1 MNVTDEIKAH
11 LDIVDLVSETVK
23 LRHAGK
29 NYTGFCPFHSN
40 THTPAFVVFPDT
52 GTWRCFGACN
62 EGGDIFKYV
71 MKKEGLD
78 FPDALKVLAKRAGIK
93 LEAYTPEKKG
103 ENEQA
108 ERLRHLMEEAVIF
121 YHSHLLQSPKGKAAL
136 QYLIEKRG
144 LTLPTIESF
153 GIGYAPEGW
162 ESAIQHFTGKGYTQ
176 EELTQS
182 GLTVAREEGGFYD
195 RFRNRILFPVRDS
208 SGRMAGF
215 GGRVLDPNDIPKFI
229 NSPQTVLFDK
239 SQLLYG
245 LDQARKPIREADQA
259 IIVEGYLD
267 VVVLHQEGFRNVVSP
282 MGTALTE
289 TQMRQIK
296 RFTRRIVMALDP
308 DAAGIKATLR
318 GLEIARDALDH
329 SDDMIFDAR
338 GLIHHE
344 SRLQADLRVST
355 LPEGMDPDDI
365 VRKDPEEWKIIIAS
379 AKPIITHVMTTL
391 STGRDLED
399 PKIKSQIA
407 AQIMPLIRDI
417 PDSVERDAYRQQL
430 ARLLHVDDRA
440 LISLS
445 SPKKVSSSNKNKRPG
460 SGEKPELLIISESG
474 TKEKI
479 NTLEK
484 NCIELLLKQPEMVY
498 KIDRFLKLAGLEN
511 FSEKDFEDAKNQRLV
526 KLILDSLNQDGC
538 EPIQFIQE
546 NQNTLLDDLIVELK
560 VSGQGEKQ
568 DQIKQP
574 DPNKQTEEIMRTILA
589 LRQTHILIEI
599 EQLRTMVGDAL
610 GEKEPEAIL
619 FQNQIMDH
627 FKTRGKLD
635 RALANP
641 LQNAKSPQV

>member
-1 MNVTDEIKAH
+1 
-11 LDIVDLVSETVK
+11 
-23 LRHAGK
+23 
-29 NYTGFCPFHSN
+29 
-40 THTPAFVVFPDT
+40 
-52 GTWRCFGACN
+52 
-62 EGGDIFKYV
+62 
-71 MKKEGLD
+71 
-78 FPDALKVLAKRAGIK
+78 
-93 LEAYTPEKKG
+93 
-103 ENEQA
+103 
-108 ERLRHLMEEAVIF
+108 
-121 YHSHLLQSPKGKAAL
+121 
-136 QYLIEKRG
+136 
-144 LTLPTIESF
+144 
-153 GIGYAPEGW
+153 
-162 ESAIQHFTGKGYTQ
+162 
-176 EELTQS
+176 
-182 GLTVAREEGGFYD
+182 
-195 RFRNRILFPVRDS
+195 
-208 SGRMAGF
+208 
-215 GGRVLDPNDIPKFI
+215 
-229 NSPQTVLFDK
+229 
-239 SQLLYG
+239 
-245 LDQARKPIREADQA
+245 
-259 IIVEGYLD
+259 
-267 VVVLHQEGFRNVVSP
+267 
-282 MGTALTE
+282 
-289 TQMRQIK
+289 
-296 RFTRRIVMALDP
+296 
-308 DAAGIKATLR
+308 
-318 GLEIARDALDH
+318 
-329 SDDMIFDAR
+329 
-338 GLIHHE
+338 
-344 SRLQADLRVST
+344 LRVST

-365 VRKDPEEWKIIIAS
+365 VRKDPEEWKTIIAS

>member
-1 MNVTDEIKAH
+1 
-11 LDIVDLVSETVK
+11 
-23 LRHAGK
+23 
-29 NYTGFCPFHSN
+29 
-40 THTPAFVVFPDT
+40 
-52 GTWRCFGACN
+52 
-62 EGGDIFKYV
+62 
-71 MKKEGLD
+71 
-78 FPDALKVLAKRAGIK
+78 
-93 LEAYTPEKKG
+93 
-103 ENEQA
+103 
-108 ERLRHLMEEAVIF
+108 
-121 YHSHLLQSPKGKAAL
+121 
-136 QYLIEKRG
+136 
-144 LTLPTIESF
+144 
-153 GIGYAPEGW
+153 
-162 ESAIQHFTGKGYTQ
+162 
-176 EELTQS
+176 
-182 GLTVAREEGGFYD
+182 
-195 RFRNRILFPVRDS
+195 
-208 SGRMAGF
+208 
-215 GGRVLDPNDIPKFI
+215 
-229 NSPQTVLFDK
+229 
-239 SQLLYG
+239 
-245 LDQARKPIREADQA
+245 
-259 IIVEGYLD
+259 
-267 VVVLHQEGFRNVVSP
+267 
-282 MGTALTE
+282 
-289 TQMRQIK
+289 
-296 RFTRRIVMALDP
+296 
-308 DAAGIKATLR
+308 
-318 GLEIARDALDH
+318 
-329 SDDMIFDAR
+329 
-338 GLIHHE
+338 
-344 SRLQADLRVST
+344 
-355 LPEGMDPDDI
+355 
-365 VRKDPEEWKIIIAS
+365 
-379 AKPIITHVMTTL
+379 
-391 STGRDLED
+391 
-399 PKIKSQIA
+399 
-407 AQIMPLIRDI
+407 
-417 PDSVERDAYRQQL
+417 
-430 ARLLHVDDRA
+430 VDDRA

-599 EQLRTMVGDAL
+599 EQLRTMVGDAV